1 MEAENIKQALR
12 EVLEE
17 KSKEFWIDRETHYK
31 HHEWL
36 TCIITWSDHCKSTAL
51 QTVVRC
57 IVYGLIGLVIFGFI
71 FWGSKN
77 FKGG

>member
-1 MEAENIKQALR
+1 METEQIKSAVR

-31 HHEWL
+31 QHEWL
-36 TCIITWSDHCKSTAL
+36 GCAIKWAEDIKSTTLKAL
-51 QTVVRC
+51 ARCVV
-57 IVYGLIGLVIFGFI
+57 YAAIGLMLLGFV

-77 FKGG
+77 FKG